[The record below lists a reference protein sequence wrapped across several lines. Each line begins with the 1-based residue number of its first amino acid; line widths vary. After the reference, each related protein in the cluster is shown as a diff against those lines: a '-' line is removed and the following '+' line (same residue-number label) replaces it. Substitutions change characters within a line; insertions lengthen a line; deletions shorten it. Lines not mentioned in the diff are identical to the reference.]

1 MRLFSPSARTI
12 LLSAGLFLASLAIT
26 ATAAAQEKVP
36 EEAPIAEPTEAAEA
50 AEKSDELG
58 NHLHVHSA
66 FALRAIPIGTQLTL
80 DAGYNIRL
88 SDSDSL
94 LLKDTY
100 LEIGAATNS
109 SPSNFWGGAYIE
121 AVPLAVLKLR
131 LQAQSLHYF
140 GTFGY
145 LYYPE
150 DQTNPDWTIDSIGG
164 DPGEGNPASGLLLD
178 ATAQLQAKVGNVVA
192 MVPFKYRYIDMDV
205 TENYYESTFDFLLAP
220 TDQMWMIQPMLA
232 YVFTFDDSWLLTGLR
247 WEHAETIELGLTRDM
262 PTLLGMWKLPGVL
275 AGGEMKLVGLGGYW
289 FNHPNRE
296 GTFYL
301 ATQFAVD
308 WKY

>member
-1 MRLFSPSARTI
+1 MNSVLVRT
-12 LLSAGLFLASLAIT
+12 LLLTASLVLVSLGSAS
-26 ATAAAQEKVP
+26 AQEGSP
-36 EEAPIAEPTEAAEA
+36 EEAPAPKAEPEEP
-50 AEKSDELG
+50 G
-58 NHLHVHSA
+58 NHLHVHSS
-66 FALRAIPIGTQLTL
+66 FALRAIPIGTQLAL
-80 DAGYNIRL
+80 DAGYHIKL
-88 SDSDSL
+88 FDSDSL
-94 LLKDTY
+94 LLKNTY
-100 LEIGAATNS
+100 VELGAATNS

-145 LYYPE
+145 LHYPE
-150 DQTNPDWTIDSIGG
+150 DPANPDWTLDSIGG

-178 ATAQLQAKVGNVVA
+178 ATAQLQAKVGNIVA

-205 TENYYESTFDFLLAP
+205 DQEYYESTFDFLLAP
-220 TDQMWMIQPMLA
+220 TDQMWMVQPMLA

-247 WEHAETIELGLTRDM
+247 WEHAETIETELSRDM
-262 PTLLGMWKLPGVL
+262 PTLLGMWKLPGAL

-289 FNHPNRE
+289 FSHPNRE
-296 GTFYL
+296 GTVYF
-301 ATQFAVD
+301 ATQFSVD

>member
-1 MRLFSPSARTI
+1 MRSFSPAARTV
-12 LLSAGLFLASLAIT
+12 LLTASLLLASLSFA

-36 EEAPIAEPTEAAEA
+36 EKAPTPEVVE
-50 AEKSDELG
+50 EKPDKEG

-66 FALRAIPIGTQLTL
+66 FALRAIPIGTQLAL
-80 DAGYNIRL
+80 DAGYHIKL
-88 SDSDSL
+88 FDSESL
-94 LLKDTY
+94 LLKNTY
-100 LEIGAATNS
+100 VELGAATNS
-109 SPSNFWGGAYIE
+109 SPSNFWGGAYVE

-145 LYYPE
+145 LHYP
-150 DQTNPDWTIDSIGG
+150 DDPTNPDWSTDVIGG

-205 TENYYESTFDFLLAP
+205 EQDYYESTFDFLLAP

-247 WEHAETIELGLTRDM
+247 WEHAETIETDLSRDM
-262 PTLLGMWKLPGVL
+262 PTLLGMWKLPGML

-289 FNHPNRE
+289 FSHPNRE
-296 GTFYL
+296 GTIYL
-301 ATQFAVD
+301 ASQFAVD